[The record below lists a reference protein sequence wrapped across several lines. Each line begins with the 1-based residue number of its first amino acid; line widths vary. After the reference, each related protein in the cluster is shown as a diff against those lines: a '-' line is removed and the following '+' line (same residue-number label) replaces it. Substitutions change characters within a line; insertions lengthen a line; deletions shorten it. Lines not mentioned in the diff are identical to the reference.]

1 MLGGGGGL
9 PMVLSHLMN
18 AGSVVGALRGGR
30 GTHTLPAVI
39 ELVLTFALSGVMDDK
54 TSAPVRASWCFLY
67 IIFFINVFYLCA
79 LFDVSLEDNSG
90 LLKQLHL

>member
-39 ELVLTFALSGVMDDK
+39 ELVLTFCTLRRYG
-54 TSAPVRASWCFLY
+54 
-67 IIFFINVFYLCA
+67 
-79 LFDVSLEDNSG
+79 
-90 LLKQLHL
+90 